1 MKFVFDSSRRRSVR
15 LVTFAAMLT
24 VGLCSGAAHAEKTDR
39 AQPMNI
45 ESDTLRHDDLAQLSV
60 FTGNVVLTKGS
71 IVIRG
76 ERLEVRQDPDGYQ
89 YGVVT
94 ALPGTRAY
102 FRQKRDTAPGTPDEF
117 IEGEGDTIDYDG
129 RADRVKFIHRAEMR
143 RLVGG
148 KVADSVRGDVIV
160 YNNITDVY
168 TVDGNAGKAG
178 PGNPGGRV
186 RAILAPRGGPGAAA
200 VTPAA
205 PGGSPSSNL
214 RSSPQLQGQ
223 TR

>member
-1 MKFVFDSSRRRSVR
+1 MKFVFDSSGRRALRVATCAV
-15 LVTFAAMLT
+15 LLALGF
-24 VGLCSGAAHAEKTDR
+24 CSGAAYAEKADR

-89 YGVVT
+89 FGVVT
-94 ALPGTRAY
+94 ALPGKRAY
-102 FRQKRDTAPGTPDEF
+102 FRQKRDTAPGAPEEF
-117 IEGEGDTIDYDG
+117 IEGEGETIDYDG

-143 RLVGG
+143 RLVDG
-148 KVADSVRGDVIV
+148 KVADNVRGDVIV

-168 TVDGNAGKAG
+168 TVDGNAGKSG

-186 RAILAPRGGPGAAA
+186 RAILAPRGGPGAAVA
-200 VTPAA
+200 TPAA
-205 PGGSPSSNL
+205 PSNL
-214 RSSPQLQGQ
+214 RSSPRLEGQ
-223 TR
+223 PK

>member
-1 MKFVFDSSRRRSVR
+1 MKFAFDSPGRRA
-15 LVTFAAMLT
+15 LQQIAGAAMLALS
-24 VGLCSGAAHAEKTDR
+24 LCAPAAHAEKADR

-71 IVIRG
+71 IIIRG
-76 ERLEVRQDPDGYQ
+76 ERLEVRQDPEGYQ

-94 ALPGTRAY
+94 AAPGKRAY
-102 FRQKRDTAPGTPDEF
+102 FRQKRDTPPGAPEEF
-117 IEGEGDTIDYDG
+117 IEGEAETIDYDG

-148 KVADSVRGDVIV
+148 KVADNVRGDVIV

-168 TVDGNAGKAG
+168 TVDGNAGNAG

-186 RAILAPRGGPGAAA
+186 RAILAPRGGPGAATS
-200 VTPAA
+200 TPEPAGAA
-205 PGGSPSSNL
+205 PAL
-214 RSSPQLQGQ
+214 RASPQLQGQ
-223 TR
+223 PK